1 MSEYDQG
8 TLDVLFVREF
18 LSKDDPDRL
27 ISEAHSEEKTHNGVR

>member
-18 LSKDDPDRL
+18 LSKDEVDRHFG
-27 ISEAHSEEKTHNGVR
+27 SPF